1 MFRGVVAGSFA
12 IVVALT
18 PCLAL
23 AQTAALASSGT
34 TGDGLEDL
42 RDEGYALKQ
51 RQDCARAYS
60 VFLAAAKKSGGAAED
75 MLAAAECAIQLGR
88 KPEAI
93 SEVRAAIARQT
104 ELSRD
109 DRIEAI
115 TSLADLLE
123 ATPEREEAAKTWD
136 QALQLA
142 DTPENRLGS
151 ARAWRADGNIVRADA
166 MLATVDPKQLTA
178 SEQADYWSEK
188 SEQLAKTD
196 PNAALAAIDQ
206 AIALE
211 DADYRRVA
219 RAEILGRLGRKQE
232 AIGDLEQARKQ
243 NPKDADTA
251 LALAYAYNEA
261 GRHGDAANAFEAV
274 ARLAAPSG
282 EFLEDWA
289 YALADAGRTDEADKK
304 FRELID
310 TEEAKSAA
318 GTAPAENTEAK
329 LLDIRGKVKEI
340 EQDFQVSANF
350 NYRSDSISVPL
361 LEPQIENG
369 LGAEGSW
376 RSPLGLLTPRDISL
390 FGSLFAT
397 FDHGLS
403 IDGDSTQG
411 AAGVRWIALRE
422 PELSFSFERYVK
434 IGSGA
439 QDGWAVSANFLVE
452 KGTDWNPTLSR
463 WTYLMA
469 DASVDYLWEE
479 PHAFSAVGEFRAG
492 EAFSLGN
499 HTMLVPHLLLAGQ
512 DIDNTGEQGS
522 LLEAGAGFAL
532 RHWLSNDRY
541 RGLGDV
547 VELSVQYRLPLA
559 RDRLGQ
565 NGGAFVVQA
574 SLEH

>member
-1 MFRGVVAGSFA
+1 MFRGAVVGGLFIA
-12 IVVALT
+12 VALS
-18 PCLAL
+18 PCPAL
-23 AQTAALASSGT
+23 PGPLGLSRTSRES
-34 TGDGLEDL
+34 LEDL

-88 KPEAI
+88 NPEAI
-93 SEVRAAIARQT
+93 SELRAAVARQT
-104 ELSRD
+104 ELSRA

-123 ATPEREEAAKTWD
+123 GTPEREEAAKTWD

-151 ARAWRADGNIVRADA
+151 ARAWRAAGNIARADA
-166 MLATVDPKQLTA
+166 MLATVDPKQFTPSL
-178 SEQADYWSEK
+178 QADYWSEK
-188 SEQLAKTD
+188 SEQLGKTD

-219 RAEILGRLGRKQE
+219 RAEILGKLGRKQE
-232 AIGDLEQARKQ
+232 AIADLEQARQQ

-251 LALAYAYNEA
+251 EALAYAYNEA
-261 GRHGDAANAFEAV
+261 GRHADAATAFQ
-274 ARLAAPSG
+274 AAAWLGAPTG

-304 FRELID
+304 FREFID
-310 TEEAKSAA
+310 TEEARSAA
-318 GTAPAENTEAK
+318 GIVPAENTEAN
-329 LLDIRGKVKEI
+329 LLDTREKVKEI
-340 EQDFQVSANF
+340 EQDFQLSANV
-350 NYRSDSISVPL
+350 NYRSDSVSIPL

-369 LGAEGSW
+369 LGAEASW

-397 FDHGLS
+397 FDHGLD

-434 IGSGA
+434 IGSSA
-439 QDGWAVSANFLVE
+439 QEGWAASANFSAE
-452 KGTDWNPTLSR
+452 KGTDWKPTLSR

-479 PHAFSAVGEFRAG
+479 PHAFSAIGEFRAG

-499 HTMLVPHLLLAGQ
+499 HTILVPHAVLAGQ
-512 DIDNTGEQGS
+512 NIDNTGEQGS
-522 LLEAGAGFAL
+522 LLEAGVGVAV

-541 RGLGDV
+541 QGLGDV
-547 VELSVQYRLPLA
+547 LELSVQYRLPLA

-565 NGGAFVVQA
+565 NGGAVVVQA